1 MFDELEDNTSQA
13 RNWEYYRGIL
23 RRRCWWLVL
32 PAFVVWGAVWGVSWF
47 LPASYK
53 SETLIIVEQQ
63 TVPEHYVVPNVT
75 NDLQDRLQ
83 SMTQQI
89 LSRTR
94 LMRII
99 DQFQLYG
106 DLRSHL
112 SLDEMVDKM
121 RRDIKI
127 QTVRAEGRQEGLA
140 AFRISYSSS
149 EPRVAQQVAGQLTS
163 LFIDENLKTR
173 AQQSE
178 NTTSFLES
186 QLDEARKT
194 LAEQEKRVKEFKSK
208 NLGTLPDQLNSNL
221 NIMNGLE
228 SRLQGELQA
237 VNQAKQQGLYLQSLL
252 DQYRSIRTGLK
263 EGSNDPEVPP
273 ALDQELTRL
282 KEQLADLQ
290 SHYTERHPDYRKVK
304 QQIAQLEKM
313 KQQMANDLA
322 AAASQNNTAQNGA
335 AQSNAAQNKNGNT
348 GAPRDTGKSDVI
360 DAHPT
365 SFAEMREMSP
375 MLQLEGQVQSNQMDI
390 QNREKLVT
398 RLEAQIQ
405 EYQTRLNE
413 APVREEQFADL
424 TRDYNQSRANYDS
437 LLSKRNQSELATSL
451 EKRQQG
457 EQFRIIDPPSFPAK
471 PYKPDRMLFGFA
483 GLLAGV
489 FVSVAAVTSLELVDD
504 RIYDESDFEKLVKAP
519 VLTEIPPLPTAL
531 ETIRQHRQIRLQW
544 AGGVTMLLL
553 IAGSFLYTYHH
564 G

>member
-1 MFDELEDNTSQA
+1 MFDELEDNPSQA
-13 RNWEYYRGIL
+13 RSWEYYRGIL

-32 PAFVVWGAVWGVSWF
+32 PAFVVWAAVWGVSWF
-47 LPASYK
+47 LPAAYK
-53 SETLIIVEQQ
+53 SETLILVEQQ

-106 DLRSHL
+106 DLRSRL

-127 QTVRAEGRQEGLA
+127 ETVRAEGRQEGLA

-149 EPRVAQQVAGQLTS
+149 EPRVAQEVAGQLTS

-186 QLDEARKT
+186 QMQEARQSLT
-194 LAEQEKRVKEFKSK
+194 EQEKRVKEFKSK
-208 NLGTLPDQLNSNL
+208 YLGTLPDQLNSNV
-221 NIMNGLE
+221 NILNGLQT
-228 SRLQGELQA
+228 RLQGELQA

-263 EGSNDPEVPP
+263 QGSTEPEAPP
-273 ALDQELTRL
+273 AIELARL
-282 KEQLADLQ
+282 KAQLVDLQ
-290 SHYTERHPDYRKVK
+290 AHYTPRHPDYRKLK
-304 QQIAQLEKM
+304 LQIDQVEKM
-313 KQQMANDLA
+313 QQQLA
-322 AAASQNNTAQNGA
+322 SDPAQASQNSAPQNAAAQGPTAQA
-335 AQSNAAQNKNGNT
+335 NKDGKPGVPADAGNT
-348 GAPRDTGKSDVI
+348 DVTE
-360 DAHPT
+360 ARPT

-390 QNREKLVT
+390 QNREKLIT

-405 EYQTRLNE
+405 EYQERLNE
-413 APVREEQFADL
+413 APVREQQLADL
-424 TRDYNQSRANYDS
+424 TRDYDQSRANYDS
-437 LLSKRNQSELATSL
+437 LLAKRNQSELATSL

-483 GLLAGV
+483 GLFAGV
-489 FVSVAAVTSLELVDD
+489 FVSLTVVLGAELVDG
-504 RIYDESDFEKLVKAP
+504 RIYDESDFEKLVNAP
-519 VLTEIPPLPTAL
+519 VLTEIPPLPTAV
-531 ETIRQHRQIRLQW
+531 EIIRQRRQLRLQW
-544 AGGVTMLLL
+544 AGGITMLLL
-553 IAGSFLYTYHH
+553 MAASFLYTYHH

>member
-1 MFDELEDNTSQA
+1 MLDDLEDNTSEA
-13 RNWEYYRGIL
+13 RGWEYYRGIL
-23 RRRCWWLVL
+23 RRRRWWLVL
-32 PAFVVWGAVWGVSWF
+32 PAFIVWGAVWGVSWF

-63 TVPEHYVVPNVT
+63 SVPEHYVVPNVT

-99 DQFQLYG
+99 DQFQLYR

-121 RRDIKI
+121 REDIKI
-127 QTVRAEGRQEGLA
+127 ETVRAAGHQEGLA

-163 LFIDENLKTR
+163 LFIDENLKSR

-186 QLDEARKT
+186 QLEEARQSLT
-194 LAEQEKRVKEFKSK
+194 EQEKRVKEFKSK
-208 NLGTLPDQLNSNL
+208 YLGTLPDQLNSNV
-221 NIMNGLE
+221 NILNGLQT
-228 SRLQGELQA
+228 RLQGELQA

-263 EGSNDPEVPP
+263 EGSSNVEAPP
-273 ALDQELTRL
+273 GLELARL
-282 KEQLADLQ
+282 KAQLVDLQ
-290 SHYTERHPDYRKVK
+290 AHYMPRHPDYRKLK
-304 QQIAQLEKM
+304 LQIAQVEKM
-313 KQQMANDLA
+313 QQQMANDSA
-322 AAASQNNTAQNGA
+322 SASQNNGAQNGA
-335 AQSNAAQNKNGNT
+335 AQGSTAQDNKNGSPGGPSDSANT
-348 GAPRDTGKSDVI
+348 DML

-365 SFAEMREMSP
+365 TFAEMREMSP
-375 MLQLEGQVQSNQMDI
+375 MLQLEGQVRSNQVDI
-390 QNREKLVT
+390 QNREKLIT
-398 RLEAQIQ
+398 QLEAQVQQYQ
-405 EYQTRLNE
+405 ERLNE
-413 APVREEQFADL
+413 APVREQQLADL
-424 TRDYNQSRANYDS
+424 TRDYDQSRANYDS
-437 LLSKRNQSELATSL
+437 LLAKRNQSELATSL

-471 PYKPDRMLFGFA
+471 PYKPDRMLFGLA
-483 GLLAGV
+483 GLLAGM
-489 FVSVAAVTSLELVDD
+489 FVSVTAVVSAELADGH
-504 RIYDESDFEKLVKAP
+504 IYDESDFEQLVKAP
-519 VLTEIPPLPTAL
+519 VLTEIPPLPTAA
-531 ETIRQHRQIRLQW
+531 ETIRQRRQMRLQW
-544 AGGVTMLLL
+544 AGGITVLLL
-553 IAGSFLYTYHH
+553 MAGSFLYTYHH